1 MHADLV
7 LASNRVIWMTEG
19 DPVSAGFLAVR
30 DGEIVATGPR
40 GAYDAYVGP
49 DTVVRDLGDAPV
61 MPGFVDVHAHMEV
74 AARTTY
80 QTVDCRAPGCPDVPA
95 VLAKLRSHLGDAVD
109 GWLVGQANLFFDQK
123 LAEKRLPTRAELDS
137 VSTDVAIVV
146 RAGGHVSVLN
156 SRALERAG
164 IDRDYR
170 AADYSITGMPTV
182 ERDADGEPSGVVKEM
197 DNLLPL
203 PKLSGDGLRN
213 ALREGVRDLFTA
225 NGVTTIGEISETVE
239 GLREMDRLHAGGEL
253 GSRLRIYLWAPGTVS
268 LDEACAYRDWATF
281 RSGEDLLKIHGVK
294 MFSDGGYSAA
304 SAAVKKPYVHME
316 HSHCGE
322 VALSADQIAEA
333 LGKTAAAGLQ
343 LAIHANGD
351 RAQEEVCEAIIAAGG
366 PQPGAP
372 APRVEHAGNFL
383 PDASQTALWRKA
395 GIIPVPQ
402 PVFLYTFGDF
412 FPTYLGEYGTLG
424 RFPFRRLLDEGW
436 AITGSSDVW
445 IGSEQNATNPFFSIW
460 NCLARQSFLGD
471 TLDADQEITLAEALR
486 MHTINAAHTLG
497 EGSRYGSL
505 EAGKLADVIV
515 LDRDPFACSADELL
529 DVKVDA
535 VYLGGRLVHERG
547 GRLVHEQGGRLVQG
561 RAGEEVPGRSG
572 V

>member
-19 DPVSAGFLAVR
+19 DPVSAGFVAIR
-30 DGEIVATGPR
+30 DGKILATGTDTDFAP
-40 GAYDAYVGP
+40 YVGP
-49 DTVVRDLGDAPV
+49 DTIVRHLGDAPI

-80 QTVDCRAPGCPDVPA
+80 QTVDCRAPRCGDVPA
-95 VLAKLRSHLGDAVD
+95 VLETLRANLDQAVD

-137 VSTDVAIVV
+137 VSTDVALVV

-156 SRALERAG
+156 SKALRLAG
-164 IDRDYR
+164 IDRDYE

-182 ERDADGEPSGVVKEM
+182 VRDADGEPTGVVKEM

-203 PKLSGDGLRN
+203 PKLSGDGLRD
-213 ALREGVRDLFTA
+213 AIREGVRDLFTA

-239 GLREMDRLHAGGEL
+239 GLRQMDALHAAGDL

-268 LDEACAYRDWATF
+268 LDEACAYREWADFT
-281 RSGEDLLKIHGVK
+281 SGDDLLKIHGVK

-304 SAAVKKPYVHME
+304 SAAMKKPYVHDG
-316 HSHCGE
+316 HHHCGE
-322 VALSADQIAEA
+322 VALSADQIGEA

-351 RAQEEVCEAIIAAGG
+351 RAQEAVCEAIIAAGG

-383 PDASQTALWRKA
+383 PDPSQTALWRQA

-424 RFPFRRLLDEGW
+424 RFPFRRLVDEGW

-445 IGSEQNATNPFFSIW
+445 IGSEQNATNPFFGVW
-460 NCLARQSFLGD
+460 CCLKRESFFGD

-486 MHTINAAHTLG
+486 MHTINGAHTLG

-515 LDRDPFACSADELL
+515 LDRDPFECSADELL
-529 DVKVDA
+529 DIRVDT

-547 GRLVHEQGGRLVQG
+547 GRLAHE

-572 V
+572 D

>member
-1 MHADLV
+1 MDGNVTADLV
-7 LASNRVIWMTEG
+7 LLSDRVIWMTAG
-19 DPVSAGFLAVR
+19 DPVSPGFVAVR
-30 DGEIVATGPR
+30 GGDIVATGPR
-40 GAYDAYVGP
+40 EGAFVHIGP
-49 DTVVRDLGDAPV
+49 DTDVRDVRDKPL

-80 QTVDCRAPGCPDVPA
+80 QTIDCRAPRCGDIPA
-95 VLAKLRSHLGDAVD
+95 VLDTLRTHLDDAVD

-156 SRALERAG
+156 SLALERAG
-164 IDRDYR
+164 IDRSYE

-182 ERDADGEPSGVVKEM
+182 ERDADGEPTGVIKEM

-213 ALREGVRDLFTA
+213 AIREGVRDLFTA
-225 NGVTTIGEISETVE
+225 NGVTTIGEISETVT
-239 GLREMDRLHAGGEL
+239 GLREMDALHAAGEL
-253 GSRLRIYLWAPGTVS
+253 GSRLRVYLWAPGTVS
-268 LDEACAYRDWATF
+268 LDEACSYRDWATF
-281 RSGEDLLKIHGVK
+281 TSGDDLIKIHGVK

-304 SAAVKKPYVHME
+304 SAAVKKPYVHDG
-316 HSHCGE
+316 HHHCGE
-322 VALSADQIAEA
+322 VALSLEQIGEA
-333 LGKTAAAGLQ
+333 LHKTAAAGLQ
-343 LAIHANGD
+343 LAVHANGD

-383 PDASQTALWRKA
+383 PDPAQTALWRQA

-424 RFPFRRLLDEGW
+424 RFPFRRLVDEGW

-445 IGSEQNATNPFFSIW
+445 IGSEERATNPFFSIW
-460 NCLARQSFLGD
+460 CCLRRESFFGEI
-471 TLDADQEITLAEALR
+471 LDAEQEITLTEALR
-486 MHTINAAHTLG
+486 MHTINGARTLG
-497 EGSRYGSL
+497 EEVLYGSL
-505 EAGKLADVIV
+505 EPGKKADVIV
-515 LDRDPFACSADELL
+515 LDRDPFACTADELL
-529 DVKVDA
+529 DVVVDE
-535 VYLGGRLVHERG
+535 VFLGGRLVHER
-547 GRLVHEQGGRLVQG
+547 
-561 RAGEEVPGRSG
+561 AGAQHQADRTPGRSG
-572 V
+572 D